1 MSLNTFAVGQ
11 RLTATLLQ
19 NASDTLEAYI
29 PKTYIKSTATARA
42 STTTYTIDPDL
53 QNIPLAIGAYE
64 VELLGFVTFGSTA
77 ASLKTHWVF
86 TGTWAGSNGPDRV
99 CTGPNS
105 TAAANAAT
113 AANFRSSQAAGQD
126 AIYNSGDAVIFSSF
140 REISRNV
147 QVTAAGTLSLYWA
160 QASSAAVNVTVQG
173 GTAFNVRK
181 LLT

>member
-1 MSLNTFAVGQ
+1 MSLNNYAVGQ
-11 RLTATLLQ
+11 RLTATLIQ
-19 NASDTLEAYI
+19 NLSDTLEAYI
-29 PKTYIKSTATARA
+29 PKTYIKSTGTGRA

-64 VELLGFVTFGSTA
+64 IELLGFATFGGTTPQ
-77 ASLKTHWVF
+77 LKTQWRF

-105 TAAANAAT
+105 TATANAAT

-126 AIYNSGDAVIFSSF
+126 AIYNSGDTVIFTAF

-147 QVTAAGTLSLYWA
+147 QVTASGTLSLYWA
-160 QASSAAVNVTVQG
+160 QVTSNASTITMQG
-173 GTAFNVRK
+173 GSAFNVRK